1 MENAGQLIE
10 DEELRAQIKGSGIGT
25 SATRAEILKKL
36 VNIKYI
42 SLNKKTQVITP
53 TQLGEMIYE
62 VVNASIRALLNP
74 ELTASWEKG
83 LNYVAEGSITSREYM
98 DKLEHFIR
106 VKVGG
111 VLQVNYQAALRSRY
125 DSIAGNY
132 RKGGNDHEYGKYSN

>member
-1 MENAGQLIE
+1 MIHFFDGEP
-10 DEELRAQIKGSGIGT
+10 
-25 SATRAEILKKL
+25 
-36 VNIKYI
+36 
-42 SLNKKTQVITP
+42 KTP
-53 TQLGEMIYE
+53 LWYLGE
-62 VVNASIRALLNP
+62 SIKLLGQADIAYFCKDW
-74 ELTASWEKG
+74 EKYRGCCIEHECCVSASWEKG

-132 RKGGNDHEYGKYSN
+132 RKGGK